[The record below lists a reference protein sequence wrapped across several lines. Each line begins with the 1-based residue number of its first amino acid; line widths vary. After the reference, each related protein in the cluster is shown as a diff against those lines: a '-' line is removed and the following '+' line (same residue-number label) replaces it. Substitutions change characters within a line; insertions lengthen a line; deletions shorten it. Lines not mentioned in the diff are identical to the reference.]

1 MGAGERET
9 QEGCNTS
16 THTADSLC
24 CTAET
29 NTALKSNYSRYI
41 YIYTYK
47 ASRGSDLE
55 LAQSHSWQILLV
67 EASHRSSSYSNG
79 GEIDSTILQDKWGD
93 PVAKRVWNHLGSD
106 LYSIYRHSTFIVYS
120 I

>member
-79 GEIDSTILQDKWGD
+79 GEIDSTLDGKISQATLLWG
-93 PVAKRVWNHLGSD
+93 
-106 LYSIYRHSTFIVYS
+106 VYTGKDGDWGQS
-120 I
+120 HNLPYCPR